1 MDEGFGR
8 GSEREERAGWATVRI
23 TPPLR
28 GPLESLVLDPGVRP
42 APGDGP
48 FRVALRRGSAVIAET
63 MVLSRLEVPL
73 YVLGRRF

>member
-42 APGDGP
+42 APGDGSGRP
-48 FRVALRRGSAVIAET
+48 VPHPPLRSHAAPR
-63 MVLSRLEVPL
+63 
-73 YVLGRRF
+73 GRRLPAGA